1 MLKLTYVSYSKNT
14 KDMANPNPKHKFS
27 STNQPPPRGKS
38 YRTVLLEALRA
49 CNNPMGEVEF
59 VTYYID
65 QAMKE
70 GDAGMLREI
79 FLRLNP
85 IPKPVAPPI
94 EFDFPSDGTPVQK
107 MDAII
112 KGVSTGVVP
121 ADIGKMM
128 ADIIK
133 SGLDIQEITEL
144 AARLERL
151 EKLLEQQ
158 NV

>member
-1 MLKLTYVSYSKNT
+1 
-14 KDMANPNPKHKFS
+14 MANPNPKHKFS
-27 STNQPPPRGKS
+27 SANQPPPRGKS
-38 YRTVLLEALRA
+38 YRTVLIEALKA
-49 CNNPMGEVEF
+49 SAQPMSEIEF
-59 VTYYID
+59 VTHYID
-65 QAMKE
+65 QAMNS
-70 GDAGMLREI
+70 GDTGMLREI

-94 EFDFPSDGTPVQK
+94 EFDFPADGTPVQK

-128 ADIIK
+128 ADILK
-133 SGLDIQEITEL
+133 AGLDIEEVTEL

-151 EKLLEQQ
+151 EKLLEAQ
-158 NV
+158 NA

>member
-1 MLKLTYVSYSKNT
+1 
-14 KDMANPNPKHKFS
+14 MANPNPKHKFS
-27 STNQPPPRGKS
+27 SSNQPPPRGKS

-49 CNNPMGEVEF
+49 ANTPMNEIEF
-59 VTYYID
+59 VTYYIN
-65 QAMKE
+65 QAMND

-94 EFDFPSDGTPVQK
+94 EFDFPADGTPVQK

-133 SGLDIQEITEL
+133 AGLEIEEVTEL
-144 AARLERL
+144 SVRLERL
-151 EKLLEQQ
+151 EKLVEQQ
-158 NV
+158 HGQ

>member
-1 MLKLTYVSYSKNT
+1 
-14 KDMANPNPKHKFS
+14 
-27 STNQPPPRGKS
+27 
-38 YRTVLLEALRA
+38 
-49 CNNPMGEVEF
+49 
-59 VTYYID
+59 
-65 QAMKE
+65 
-70 GDAGMLREI
+70 
-79 FLRLNP
+79 
-85 IPKPVAPPI
+85 
-94 EFDFPSDGTPVQK
+94 

-128 ADIIK
+128 ADILK
-133 SGLDIQEITEL
+133 AGLDIEEVTEL

>member
-1 MLKLTYVSYSKNT
+1 
-14 KDMANPNPKHKFS
+14 MANPNPKHKFS
-27 STNQPPPRGKS
+27 SDNQPPPRGKS

-49 CNNPMGEVEF
+49 ANNPMNEIEF
-59 VTYYID
+59 VTYYIN
-65 QAMKE
+65 QAMKD

-94 EFDFPSDGTPVQK
+94 EFDFPADGTPVQK

-128 ADIIK
+128 ADILK
-133 SGLDIQEITEL
+133 AGLDIEEVTEL

>member
-1 MLKLTYVSYSKNT
+1 
-14 KDMANPNPKHKFS
+14 MANPNPKHKFS
-27 STNQPPPRGKS
+27 SANQPPPRGKS
-38 YRTVLLEALRA
+38 YRTVLIEALKA
-49 CNNPMGEVEF
+49 SAQPMSEIEF
-59 VTYYID
+59 VTHYID
-65 QAMKE
+65 QAMNS
-70 GDAGMLREI
+70 GDTGMLREI

-94 EFDFPSDGTPVQK
+94 EFDFPADGTPVEK

-112 KGVSTGVVP
+112 KGVSTGAVP

-144 AARLERL
+144 AVRLERL
-151 EKLLEQQ
+151 EKLLEDK
-158 NV
+158 NA

>member
-1 MLKLTYVSYSKNT
+1 MSYSKNT
-14 KDMANPNPKHKFS
+14 IDMANPNPKHKFS

-49 CNNPMGEVEF
+49 ANTPMNEIEF
-59 VTYYID
+59 VTYYINRAMTCED
-65 QAMKE
+65 AQAT
-70 GDAGMLREI
+70 GMLREI

-85 IPKPVAPPI
+85 IPKPVAPPV
-94 EFDFPSDGTPVQK
+94 EFDFPADGTPVQK

-128 ADIIK
+128 ADILK
-133 SGLDIQEITEL
+133 AGLDIEEVTEL

-151 EKLLEQQ
+151 EKLLEAQ

>member
-1 MLKLTYVSYSKNT
+1 
-14 KDMANPNPKHKFS
+14 MANPNPKHKFS
-27 STNQPPPRGKS
+27 SDNQPPPRGKS
-38 YRTVLLEALRA
+38 YRSVLLEALKS
-49 CNNPMGEVEF
+49 CNQSMGEIEF
-59 VTYYID
+59 VTYYINKALTSD
-65 QAMKE
+65 DAQA
-70 GDAGMLREI
+70 AGMLREI

-94 EFDFPSDGTPVQK
+94 EFDFPVNGSAVEK

-112 KGVSTGVVP
+112 KGISTGVVP

-133 SGLDIQEITEL
+133 TGLDVQEVTEL
-144 AARLERL
+144 AIRLEKL

-158 NV
+158 Q

>member
-1 MLKLTYVSYSKNT
+1 
-14 KDMANPNPKHKFS
+14 MANPNPKHKFS
-27 STNQPPPRGKS
+27 SDNQPPPRGKS

-49 CNNPMGEVEF
+49 ANNPMNEIEF
-59 VTYYID
+59 VTYYINRAMTSD
-65 QAMKE
+65 DAQAS
-70 GDAGMLREI
+70 GMLREI

-94 EFDFPSDGTPVQK
+94 EFDFPADGTPVEK

-112 KGVSTGVVP
+112 KGVSTGAVP

-133 SGLDIQEITEL
+133 SGLDIQEVTEL
-144 AARLERL
+144 TARLERL
-151 EKLLEQQ
+151 EKLLEEK
-158 NV
+158 NA

>member
-1 MLKLTYVSYSKNT
+1 M
-14 KDMANPNPKHKFS
+14 
-27 STNQPPPRGKS
+27 
-38 YRTVLLEALRA
+38 LLEALRA
-49 CNNPMGEVEF
+49 CNNPMGEIEF

-94 EFDFPSDGTPVQK
+94 EFDFPADGTPVQK

-158 NV
+158 Q

>member
-1 MLKLTYVSYSKNT
+1 
-14 KDMANPNPKHKFS
+14 MANPNPKHKFS
-27 STNQPPPRGKS
+27 SSNQPPPRGKS
-38 YRTVLLEALRA
+38 YRTVLIEALKA
-49 CNNPMGEVEF
+49 SAQPMSEIEF

-65 QAMKE
+65 QAMNS
-70 GDAGMLREI
+70 GDTGMLREI

-94 EFDFPSDGTPVQK
+94 EFDFPADGTPVEK

-112 KGVSTGVVP
+112 KGVSTGAVP

-133 SGLDIQEITEL
+133 SGLDIQEVTEL
-144 AARLERL
+144 AVRLERL
-151 EKLLEQQ
+151 EKLLEEKG
-158 NV
+158 

>member
-1 MLKLTYVSYSKNT
+1 
-14 KDMANPNPKHKFS
+14 MANPNPKHKFS
-27 STNQPPPRGKS
+27 SANQPPPRGKS
-38 YRTVLLEALRA
+38 YRTVLLEALKA
-49 CNNPMGEVEF
+49 SSKPMSEIEF
-59 VTYYID
+59 VTHYINKALSAD
-65 QAMKE
+65 DAQA
-70 GDAGMLREI
+70 AGMLREI

-112 KGVSTGVVP
+112 TGVSIGAVP

-133 SGLDIQEITEL
+133 AGLDIEEVTEL

-151 EKLLEQQ
+151 EKLLEDK
-158 NV
+158 NA